1 MRCFFLF
8 YEIFTIKFILNG
20 SFFIGKCGSGFSP
33 HDKKDYRDF
42 AVRFLLCAP
51 FCAMI
56 YTMKSNISVTIDVE
70 ILKDIEEN
78 FPNKKRS
85 QVIEEAL
92 AFWSAEKR
100 KNRIKEEGLKLK
112 QFMSE
117 ALEMEDENIEDGLVG
132 I

>member
-1 MRCFFLF
+1 LSIYASF
-8 YEIFTIKFILNG
+8 Y
-20 SFFIGKCGSGFSP
+20 
-33 HDKKDYRDF
+33 
-42 AVRFLLCAP
+42 
-51 FCAMI
+51 AMI
-56 YTMKSNISVTIDVE
+56 CVMKNNISVTIDVE

-117 ALEMEDENIEDGLVG
+117 ALEMEEENVEDGLIG